1 MSVIRYPVFGRQIG
15 MYRTLDQEDLTPLIF
30 KDGIFLFLTSLSSLK
45 TPPSVQEDSPDS
57 VVSNE
62 GITRIGQMTLDE
74 TLDSSV
80 DEDWIRIDLLKE
92 DSFSCLSSETPFI
105 FSTFQDALKDQEK
118 SGKIRLWDFITLNGL
133 LANPLEQSESSI
145 LSNNEWNQRNL
156 SLAIFD
162 QKPTSNPLFSG
173 FASSIDGHCDV
184 TLMEDWDGVQSRSNQ
199 APVHKALDG
208 KEKLE
213 EDLIHLMQ
221 LALDGNVP
229 SIKYLES
236 AKEVNRAKALNKLLT
251 KITKAGYLR
260 HELDRFLDLSRNQ
273 KQDPIQTAFLDSVS
287 CILRWHS
294 SALQNLTEAIKTRQE
309 ADNGVQKTVSILEA
323 VLHTEKLR
331 KQVCALTALCRID
344 EFGKFLPIPE
354 GHEILSRLY
363 TDLLE
368 ADNQSSPMIRYSL
381 KSCYYQ
387 KTVF

>member
-1 MSVIRYPVFGRQIG
+1 MSVFRYPAFGRQIG

-45 TPPSVQEDSPDS
+45 SPPSVQQDSPGS
-57 VVSNE
+57 VASNE
-62 GITRIGQMTLDE
+62 GITRIGEMTLDR
-74 TLDSSV
+74 TPDSSV
-80 DEDWIRIDLLKE
+80 DEDWIRLELLKE
-92 DSFSCLSSETPFI
+92 DTFSCLSPEGPFI
-105 FSTFQDALKDQEK
+105 FSTVQDSLKDQEK
-118 SGKIRLWDFITLNGL
+118 TTRIRLWDFITLNGR
-133 LANPLEQSESSI
+133 LANPLEESESSI
-145 LSNNEWNQRNL
+145 LSNNDWNQRNL
-156 SLAIFD
+156 SLAVFD
-162 QKPTSNPLFSG
+162 QKPTSNPLLSG
-173 FASSIDGHCDV
+173 FATSIDAQCDL
-184 TLMEDWDGVQSRSNQ
+184 TLMEDWDGVQTRSNQ
-199 APVHKALDG
+199 APMLKALDR

-213 EDLIHLMQ
+213 EDLIYLMQ

-236 AKEVNRAKALNKLLT
+236 AKEVNRAKALNKLMT

-294 SALQNLTEAIKTRQE
+294 SALQNLTEAIRSRQE
-309 ADNGVQKTVSILEA
+309 ADNGVQETVSILEA

-344 EFGKFLPIPE
+344 EFGKILPIPE

-368 ADNQSSPMIRYSL
+368 ADNQSSPMIRY
-381 KSCYYQ
+381 
-387 KTVF
+387 